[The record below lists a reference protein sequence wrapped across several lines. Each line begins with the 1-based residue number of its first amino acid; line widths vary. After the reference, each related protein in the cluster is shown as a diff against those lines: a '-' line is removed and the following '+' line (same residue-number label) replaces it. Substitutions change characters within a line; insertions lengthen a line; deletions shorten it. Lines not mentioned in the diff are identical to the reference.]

1 MENGVYESRILW
13 GWLKI
18 MYIYT
23 VLSAGL
29 LGLGVVLT
37 PDYVISMMG
46 WPLQDPVIFGVFGS
60 VYVAFGLVSILGL
73 RSPLKFPP
81 VLLLQLSYKIIWFA
95 GVALPLAVKGQFPA
109 YGYVF
114 AAIFLSYVIG
124 DLIAIPFGYL
134 FGKNKVNN

>member
-1 MENGVYESRILW
+1 MESADSGIRW

-23 VLSAGL
+23 VVSAGL
-29 LGLGVVLT
+29 LGLGVVLA

-73 RSPLKFPP
+73 RSPLKFSP
-81 VLLLQLSYKIIWFA
+81 VLFLQLSYKIVWFA
-95 GVALPLAVKGQFPA
+95 GVALPLVLKGQFPVH
-109 YGYVF
+109 GYVF
-114 AAIFLSYVIG
+114 TAIFLSFVIG
-124 DLIAIPFGYL
+124 DLIAIPFSYI
-134 FGKNKVNN
+134 FGKNTANN